1 MRNSLKTILFLSSFS
16 PTLLALA
23 IVRYFISGADLLF
36 YQLVSVFVLG
46 LILFALIFKLIIK
59 QGETVNFKA
68 KKVESTDYFLVVFLA
83 AYTAPVIMRMVELNF
98 EIISLI
104 LGLLMVALWV
114 MPYIPSHPLM
124 YLLKYKFYKVE
135 SDSGVVYTLISK
147 RNIRDPKTIKEVKLI
162 SNSMLM
168 EK

>member
-23 IVRYFISGADLLF
+23 TVRYFVSGADMLF
-36 YQLVSVFVLG
+36 YQLVSIFIMG
-46 LILFALIFKLIIK
+46 LMLFALIFKLIIK
-59 QGETVNFKA
+59 QGETINFKA
-68 KKVESTDYFLVVFLA
+68 KKVESTDYFLVIFLA
-83 AYTAPVIMRMVELNF
+83 AYTAPIIMRMVELNF
-98 EIISLI
+98 EIISI
-104 LGLLMVALWV
+104 VVGLLMASLWV

-124 YLLKYKFYKVE
+124 YLLKYRFYKIE
-135 SDSGVVYTLISK
+135 SDNGVVYILISK

-162 SNSMLM
+162 SNNMLM